1 MHRIHAGQ
9 VVLELQQAVKELV
22 ENSLDAGA
30 TSVEVRI
37 KDHGKDTVEV
47 LDNGSG
53 ISEEDWPSI
62 GQLCHAHGMAEQLI
76 PDRSETSYLETTQ
89 SDRPT

>member
-1 MHRIHAGQ
+1 M
-9 VVLELQQAVKELV
+9 KELV

-30 TSVEVRI
+30 TTIEVKI

-62 GQLCHAHGMAEQLI
+62 GQPHNSSL
-76 PDRSETSYLETTQ
+76 DRMN
-89 SDRPT
+89 

>member
-22 ENSLDAGA
+22 ENSLDSGA
-30 TSVEVRI
+30 TSIEVKI
-37 KDHGKDTVEV
+37 KDHGMDSIEV
-47 LDNGSG
+47 VDNGSG

-62 GQLCHAHGMAEQLI
+62 G
-76 PDRSETSYLETTQ
+76 D
-89 SDRPT
+89 

>member
-22 ENSLDAGA
+22 ENSLDSGA
-30 TSVEVRI
+30 TSIEVKI
-37 KDHGKDTVEV
+37 KDHGTDSVEV
-47 LDNGSG
+47 VDNGSG

-62 GQLCHAHGMAEQLI
+62 GEHCPRH
-76 PDRSETSYLETTQ
+76 
-89 SDRPT
+89 

>member
-1 MHRIHAGQ
+1 M
-9 VVLELQQAVKELV
+9 KELV

-30 TSVEVRI
+30 TTIEVKI

-62 GQLCHAHGMAEQLI
+62 GQPYNSSL
-76 PDRSETSYLETTQ
+76 DRM
-89 SDRPT
+89 D